1 MIRHDSFGC
10 KSATRV
16 ASLWNGPALPHSGR
30 GRRWQTVNIVA
41 ATIAMLGL
49 LFVVV
54 SPPPALSQNVQ
65 LVKIDVAVVGKGLR
79 VSKLI
84 GTTVVN
90 DKNESVGKLDDIV
103 VDNNNV
109 MFAVLQVGGF
119 LGVGSH
125 LVAVP
130 YNSLRIADNGR
141 RIELPGA
148 SKDELKKLVE
158 FKYLG

>member
-1 MIRHDSFGC
+1 MMRHHSSNR
-10 KSATRV
+10 KSAIRV
-16 ASLWNGPALPHSGR
+16 ASLWDGPALPHSER
-30 GRRWQTVNIVA
+30 GRQWQTASIVA

-54 SPPPALSQNVQ
+54 SPPPALSQSVQ
-65 LVKIDVAVVGKGLR
+65 LVKVDVAVVGKGLR

-103 VDNNNV
+103 IDNNNV
-109 MFAVLQVGGF
+109 FAVLQVGGF

-148 SKDELKKLVE
+148 SKDELKKLAE